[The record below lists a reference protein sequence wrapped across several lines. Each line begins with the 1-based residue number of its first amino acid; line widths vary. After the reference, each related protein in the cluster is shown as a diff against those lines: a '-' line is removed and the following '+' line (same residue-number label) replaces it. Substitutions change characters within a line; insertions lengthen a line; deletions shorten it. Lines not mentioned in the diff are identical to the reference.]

1 MDQGENDMTRRN
13 ALQTATGIAVAAMA
27 SAVGE
32 AATPAASQAK
42 GGEFAFL
49 TGKWKIANKR
59 LKAQDSKEWQD
70 FEGSATVVSML
81 DGLASIEEL
90 RGPKGK
96 VFGMGVRVYDI
107 EKKQWADHWVSASA
121 GVVNL
126 PQMGS
131 FKDGVGTFLAEEGE
145 GKDRVIYRG
154 VWDRITLRSC
164 RWHQSSSKDG
174 GKNWD
179 YDWYMDWTRV

>member
-1 MDQGENDMTRRN
+1 MPSDDTDMTRRS
-13 ALQTATGIAVAAMA
+13 ALQIATGAAVVALAAGGADAMPPTA
-27 SAVGE
+27 GQPE
-32 AATPAASQAK
+32 
-42 GGEFAFL
+42 GGEFGFL
-49 TGKWKIANKR
+49 AGNWTIKNKK
-59 LKAQDSKEWQD
+59 LKAPGTNEWQE
-70 FEGSATVVSML
+70 FEGSAKVVSVL
-81 DGLASIEEL
+81 GGLASIEEL

-96 VFGMGVRVYDI
+96 FFGMGVRVFDI
-107 EKKQWADHWVSASA
+107 EKKKWADHWVSASV

-145 GKDRVIYRG
+145 GADRMIYRG
-154 VWDRITLRSC
+154 VWDRVTPRSC

-174 GKNWD
+174 GKTWD